1 MQRPGQLSVL
11 DGANPCRTA
20 TGTVTSSHVEHDG
33 DCHVNV
39 SVDAAYTGLL
49 NGVNRSAGGLITEVI
64 PSHPLPIPK
73 VGSHVSILGTWVND
87 HATGW
92 NELHAVWSYQILSG
106 STGSCGG

>member
-1 MQRPGQLSVL
+1 ML

-39 SVDAAYTGLL
+39 ALDAPYRGLL
-49 NGVNRSAGGLITEVI
+49 NSVNQSAAGGDIITEVI
-64 PSHPLPIPK
+64 PSHVLPIPSN
-73 VGSHVSILGTWVND
+73 GSHVSIFGTWVND
-87 HATGW
+87 KATGW

-106 STGSCGG
+106 GTGPC